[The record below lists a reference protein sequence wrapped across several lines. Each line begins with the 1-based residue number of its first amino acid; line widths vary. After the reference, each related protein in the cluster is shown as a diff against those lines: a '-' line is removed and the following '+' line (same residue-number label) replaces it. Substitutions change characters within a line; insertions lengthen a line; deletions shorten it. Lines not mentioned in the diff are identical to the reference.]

1 MQEKVIERCVICE
14 TPYNIFNAVKYF
26 LGNGLNNSTDLYIGK
41 NLEYLYENLERVAI
55 FKSVTIFVNDIDL
68 NASKVEKIKHLLSVK
83 KSISDSLPL
92 NTIKKKYHSIYVFSA
107 TKFPSEMIYANPEA
121 EVFYIEDGMDSYIG
135 RIWSHRSVSK
145 KRKLINFISGR
156 KIQRLKPQKVLL
168 NEPDLYDGKQDYIV
182 LPIGG
187 EISKNAL
194 VNETLKKIYSYKPT
208 DFYDDKNIFY
218 LGQAF
223 IADRIDEDIGSVENE
238 IGKMLAECKQKVLY
252 RKHPRE
258 TSFSS
263 DWAYVDDGTAMWE
276 LVCQEHLSDDSV
288 LISPFSTAMLTPKL
302 LYNKE
307 PWLIY
312 TYKLYKNYFVEDNPM
327 TCGLNQGISVMVEQI
342 KKVYSRP
349 EKIICV
355 QNIKEIKDTL
365 EMIEIE

>member
-1 MQEKVIERCVICE
+1 MLIEKKILVELLHGIGDIVC
-14 TPYNIFNAVKYF
+14 AVPMLRALRKKFPLARIDVVVKFQTCADVLQCADVKLDNYYV
-26 LGNGLNNSTDLYIGK
+26 LNVYSG
-41 NLEYLYENLERVAI
+41 VG
-55 FKSVTIFVNDIDL
+55 SVYKF
-68 NASKVEKIKHLLSVK
+68 VK
-83 KSISDSLPL
+83 KC
-92 NTIKKKYHSIYVFSA
+92 
-107 TKFPSEMIYANPEA
+107 
-121 EVFYIEDGMDSYIG
+121 
-135 RIWSHRSVSK
+135 
-145 KRKLINFISGR
+145 RKTG
-156 KIQRLKPQKVLL
+156 
-168 NEPDLYDGKQDYIV
+168 Y
-182 LPIGG
+182 
-187 EISKNAL
+187 
-194 VNETLKKIYSYKPT
+194 
-208 DFYDDKNIFY
+208 
-218 LGQAF
+218 
-223 IADRIDEDIGSVENE
+223 DIGSVENE

-288 LISPFSTAMLTPKL
+288 LISSFSTAMLTPKL